1 MPRVSGGKTETIKER
16 TVYIYLP
23 SLEMVEDW
31 KRRAEGADILSIE
44 SIGGKEV
51 FNYSIIRQDIEGIL
65 FSVGILR
72 SLNMEFLWA
81 KSPI

>member
-1 MPRVSGGKTETIKER
+1 MREFEGDIRGGEEAQLIFE
-16 TVYIYLP
+16 
-23 SLEMVEDW
+23 SLD
-31 KRRAEGADILSIE
+31 KAAANGADVLSIE

-51 FNYSIIRQDIEGIL
+51 FNYSIIRQDIEGTL
-65 FSVGILR
+65 FSVEILG